1 MVKSISSRLVIGTSL
16 VLAVF
21 VVLVALSVSW
31 SVHQRAQTARFDR
44 LQGLIYGILG
54 ATDISEDSRLRVNSQ
69 ALPDPR
75 LNQPTSGLY
84 AELVDHDGQRL
95 WQSASSASWLPESL
109 PRPIGDWL
117 FDTLEH
123 PEKSTLHRL
132 QLSTAWEF
140 DDGRELPFTVQ
151 VVDDADSLDSQLKRF
166 DQTLWATLLASAV
179 GLLVVQFLVLRQS
192 LKPLHAIGDEVAAIE
207 RGERDSLSEDV
218 PQELGG
224 LTSGLNALLRAE
236 RERHAQYRHLLDDL
250 AHSLKTPLSVLQ
262 NLARPDQPDSR
273 IIREQASLMQSSIE
287 RHVQRA
293 NLRSPRYLA
302 PSINVRPLVE
312 RMAASLGKLHEHREI
327 DFQLSLDADFMVRMD
342 EADLFEILGN
352 VLENACKYGAQQ
364 ITVSDRTGERCLTID
379 DNGPGFPDIRLEQ
392 LLQRG
397 VRADSHTAGSG
408 MGLAAARQLM
418 AAYGGRLEPGHAP
431 GGGARVQLWFP

>member
-1 MVKSISSRLVIGTSL
+1 MKSITSRLVAGTSL

-21 VVLVALSVSW
+21 VVLVAVSVSW

-54 ATDISEDSRLRVNSQ
+54 ATDITDSSLLVVNSQ

-84 AELVDHDGQRL
+84 AELVDNTGQRL

-117 FDTLEH
+117 FDTLQH

-166 DQTLWATLLASAV
+166 DQTLWATLLASAA
-179 GLLVVQFLVLRQS
+179 GLLVLQFLVLRQS
-192 LKPLHAIGDEVAAIE
+192 LKPLHAIGDEVASIE
-207 RGERDSLSEDV
+207 AGSRESLSEDV
-218 PQELGG
+218 PQELES
-224 LTSGLNALLRAE
+224 LTSGLNALLRSE

-250 AHSLKTPLSVLQ
+250 AHSLKTPLSVLR
-262 NLARPDQPDSR
+262 NLAEPDKPDGK
-273 IIREQASLMQSSIE
+273 IILEQASLMQGSIE

-302 PSINVRPLVE
+302 PSINLRPLVE
-312 RMAASLGKLHEHREI
+312 RMAASLGKLYERSDLE
-327 DFQLSLDADFMVRMD
+327 FRLSLDPDFMVRMD
-342 EADLFEILGN
+342 EADLFEVLGN
-352 VLENACKYGAQQ
+352 VLENACKYGARQ
-364 ITVSDRTGERCLTID
+364 ITVSDRADQRCLTID
-379 DNGPGFPDIRLEQ
+379 DDGPGFPDIRLEQ

-397 VRADSHTAGSG
+397 VRADSQTAGSG
-408 MGLAAARQLM
+408 MGLAAAQQLM
-418 AAYGGRLEPGHAP
+418 AAYGGRLEPDHAP
-431 GGGARVQLWFP
+431 GGGASVRLWFP

>member
-1 MVKSISSRLVIGTSL
+1 MKSITSRLVAGTSL

-21 VVLVALSVSW
+21 VVLVAVSVSW

-54 ATDISEDSRLRVNSQ
+54 ATDITDSSLLVVNSQ

-84 AELVDHDGQRL
+84 AELVDNTGQRL

-166 DQTLWATLLASAV
+166 DQTLWATLLASAA
-179 GLLVVQFLVLRQS
+179 GLLVLQFLVLRQS
-192 LKPLHAIGDEVAAIE
+192 LKPLHAIGDEVASIE
-207 RGERDSLSEDV
+207 AGSRDSLSEHV
-218 PQELGG
+218 PQELES
-224 LTSGLNALLRAE
+224 LTSGLNALLRSE

-250 AHSLKTPLSVLQ
+250 AHSLKTPLSVLR
-262 NLARPDQPDSR
+262 NLAEPDKPDGK
-273 IIREQASLMQSSIE
+273 IILEQASLMQGSIE

-302 PSINVRPLVE
+302 PSINLRPLVE
-312 RMAASLGKLHEHREI
+312 RMAASLGKLYERSDLE
-327 DFQLSLDADFMVRMD
+327 FRLSLDPDFMVRMD
-342 EADLFEILGN
+342 EADLFEVLGN
-352 VLENACKYGAQQ
+352 VLENACKYGARQ
-364 ITVSDRTGERCLTID
+364 ITVSDRADQRCLTID
-379 DNGPGFPDIRLEQ
+379 DDGPGFPDIRLEQ

-397 VRADSHTAGSG
+397 VRADSQTAGSG
-408 MGLAAARQLM
+408 MGLAAAQQLM
-418 AAYGGRLEPGHAP
+418 AAYGGRLEPDHAP
-431 GGGARVQLWFP
+431 GGGARVRLWFP

>member
-1 MVKSISSRLVIGTSL
+1 MKSITSRLVAGTSL

-21 VVLVALSVSW
+21 VVLVAVSVSW

-54 ATDISEDSRLRVNSQ
+54 ATDINDSSLLVVNSQ

-84 AELVDHDGQRL
+84 AELVDNAGQRL

-132 QLSTAWEF
+132 QLSTAWAF

-151 VVDDADSLDSQLKRF
+151 VVDDADSLDRQLKRF
-166 DQTLWATLLASAV
+166 DQTLWATLLASAA
-179 GLLVVQFLVLRQS
+179 GLLVLQFLVLRQS
-192 LKPLHAIGDEVAAIE
+192 LKPLHAIGDEVRSIE
-207 RGERDSLSEDV
+207 AGKRDSLSEDV
-218 PQELGG
+218 PQELES
-224 LTSGLNALLRAE
+224 LTSGLNALLRSE

-262 NLARPDQPDSR
+262 NLAEPDKADGR
-273 IIREQASLMQSSIE
+273 IILEQASLMQGSIE

-302 PSINVRPLVE
+302 PSINLRPLVE
-312 RMAASLGKLHEHREI
+312 RMAASLGKLYERSDLE
-327 DFQLSLDADFMVRMD
+327 FRLSLDTDFMVRMD
-342 EADLFEILGN
+342 EADLFEVLGN
-352 VLENACKYGAQQ
+352 VLENACKYGARQ
-364 ITVSDRTGERCLTID
+364 ITVTDQADQRCLTID
-379 DNGPGFPDIRLEQ
+379 DDGPGFPDIRLEQ

-397 VRADSHTAGSG
+397 VRADSQTAGSG
-408 MGLAAARQLM
+408 MGLAAAQQLM
-418 AAYGGRLEPGHAP
+418 AAYGGRLEPDHAP
-431 GGGARVQLWFP
+431 GGGARVRLWFP

>member
-1 MVKSISSRLVIGTSL
+1 VKSITSRLVAGTSL

-54 ATDISEDSRLRVNSQ
+54 ATDINEDSRLSVNSL

-75 LNQPTSGLY
+75 LNQPGSGLY
-84 AELVDHDGQRL
+84 AELIGKDGERL
-95 WQSASSASWLPESL
+95 WQSASTASWLPDSL
-109 PRPIGDWL
+109 SRPIGDWL

-123 PEKSTLHRL
+123 SDKSTLHRL

-140 DDGRELPFTVQ
+140 DNGRELPFTVQ
-151 VVDDADSLDSQLKRF
+151 VVDDADSLDRQLKRF
-166 DQTLWATLLASAV
+166 DQTLWATLLASAI
-179 GLLVVQFLVLRQS
+179 GLLILQFLVLRQS
-192 LKPLHAIGDEVAAIE
+192 LKPLHAIGDEVASIE
-207 RGERDSLSEDV
+207 RGERDSLSEEV
-218 PQELGG
+218 PQELSA

-250 AHSLKTPLSVLQ
+250 AHSLKTPLSVLH
-262 NLARPDQPDSR
+262 NLARPDQADSK
-273 IIREQASLMQSSIE
+273 IIHEQANLMQGSIE

-302 PSINVRPLVE
+302 PAINVRPLAE
-312 RMAASLGKLHEHREI
+312 RMVSSLGKLYERPGI
-327 DFQLSLDADFMVRMD
+327 DFQLTLDPDFMVRMD

-352 VLENACKYGAQQ
+352 VLENACKYGARQ
-364 ITVSDRTGERCLTID
+364 ISISDLDGHRCLTID
-379 DNGPGFPDIRLEQ
+379 DDGPGFPDIKLEQ

-397 VRADSHTAGSG
+397 VRADSQTPGTG
-408 MGLAAARQLM
+408 MGLAAAQQLM
-418 AAYGGRLEPGHAP
+418 AAYGGRLEPGHAAK
-431 GGGARVQLWFP
+431 GGARVRLWFP

>member
-1 MVKSISSRLVIGTSL
+1 MKSISSRLVIGTSL

-54 ATDISEDSRLRVNSQ
+54 ATDIDDNSRLIVNSQ

-84 AELVDHDGQRL
+84 AELTDAAGNRL
-95 WQSASSASWLPESL
+95 WQSASSASWLPDAM

-123 PEKSTLHRL
+123 PQKSTLHRL
-132 QLSTAWEF
+132 QLSTAWAF

-151 VVDDADSLDSQLKRF
+151 VVDDADSLDRQLKRF

-179 GLLVVQFLVLRQS
+179 GLLILQLLVLRQS
-192 LKPLHAIGDEVAAIE
+192 LKPLHAIGNEVASIE
-207 RGERDSLSEDV
+207 RGERDNLSENV
-218 PQELGG
+218 PQELGA
-224 LTSGLNALLRAE
+224 LTSGLNALLRSE

-262 NLARPDQPDSR
+262 NLAKADTADDR
-273 IIREQASLMQSSIE
+273 IILDQTRLMKASIE

-302 PSINVRPLVE
+302 PAINLRPLVE
-312 RMAASLGKLHEHREI
+312 RMTTSLEKLYEHA
-327 DFQLSLDADFMVRMD
+327 DLHFQLSVDADFMVRMD
-342 EADLFEILGN
+342 EADLFEVLGN
-352 VLENACKYGAQQ
+352 VLENACKYGARQV
-364 ITVSDRTGERCLTID
+364 TVSNRSDQRCLVID
-379 DNGPGFPDIRLEQ
+379 DDGPGFPDIRLEQ

-397 VRADSHTAGSG
+397 VRADSQTAGTG
-408 MGLAAARQLM
+408 MGLAAAQQLM
-418 AAYGGRLEPGHAP
+418 AAYGGRLEPDHAP
-431 GGGARVQLWFP
+431 DGGARVRLWFP

>member
-1 MVKSISSRLVIGTSL
+1 MKSITSRLVAGTSL

-21 VVLVALSVSW
+21 VVLVAVSVSW

-54 ATDISEDSRLRVNSQ
+54 ATDITHSSLLVVNSQ

-84 AELVDHDGQRL
+84 AELVDNTGQRL

-166 DQTLWATLLASAV
+166 DQTLWATLLASAA
-179 GLLVVQFLVLRQS
+179 GLLVLQFLVLRQS
-192 LKPLHAIGDEVAAIE
+192 LKPLHAIGDEVASIE
-207 RGERDSLSEDV
+207 AGSRDSLSEDV
-218 PQELGG
+218 PQELES
-224 LTSGLNALLRAE
+224 LTSGLNALLRSE

-250 AHSLKTPLSVLQ
+250 AHSLKTPLSVLR
-262 NLARPDQPDSR
+262 NLAEPDKPDGK
-273 IIREQASLMQSSIE
+273 IILEQASLMQGSIE

-302 PSINVRPLVE
+302 PSINLRPLVE
-312 RMAASLGKLHEHREI
+312 RMAASLGKLYERSDLE
-327 DFQLSLDADFMVRMD
+327 FRLSLDPDFMVRMD
-342 EADLFEILGN
+342 EADLFEVLGN
-352 VLENACKYGAQQ
+352 VLENACKYGARQ
-364 ITVSDRTGERCLTID
+364 ITVSDRADQRCLTID
-379 DNGPGFPDIRLEQ
+379 DDGPGFPDIRLEQ

-397 VRADSHTAGSG
+397 VRADSQTAGSG
-408 MGLAAARQLM
+408 MGLAAAQQLM
-418 AAYGGRLEPGHAP
+418 AAYGGRLEPDHAP
-431 GGGARVQLWFP
+431 GGGARVRLWFP

>member
-1 MVKSISSRLVIGTSL
+1 MKSITSRLVAGTSL

-21 VVLVALSVSW
+21 VVLVAVSVSW

-54 ATDISEDSRLRVNSQ
+54 ATDITDSSLLVVNSQ
-69 ALPDPR
+69 AWPDPR

-84 AELVDHDGQRL
+84 AELVDNTGQRL

-166 DQTLWATLLASAV
+166 DQTLWATLLASAA
-179 GLLVVQFLVLRQS
+179 GLLVLQFLVLRQS
-192 LKPLHAIGDEVAAIE
+192 LKPLHAIGDEVASIE
-207 RGERDSLSEDV
+207 AGSRDSLSEHV
-218 PQELGG
+218 PQELES
-224 LTSGLNALLRAE
+224 LTSGLNALLRSE

-250 AHSLKTPLSVLQ
+250 AHSLKTPLSVLR
-262 NLARPDQPDSR
+262 NLAEPDKPDGK
-273 IIREQASLMQSSIE
+273 IILEQASLMQGSIE

-302 PSINVRPLVE
+302 PSINLRPLVE
-312 RMAASLGKLHEHREI
+312 RMAASLGKLYERSDLE
-327 DFQLSLDADFMVRMD
+327 FRLSLDPDFMVRMD
-342 EADLFEILGN
+342 EADLFEVLGN
-352 VLENACKYGAQQ
+352 VLENACKYGARQ
-364 ITVSDRTGERCLTID
+364 ITVSDRADQRCLTID
-379 DNGPGFPDIRLEQ
+379 DDGPGFPDIRLEQ

-397 VRADSHTAGSG
+397 VRADSQTAGSG
-408 MGLAAARQLM
+408 MGLAAAQQLM
-418 AAYGGRLEPGHAP
+418 AAYGGRLEPDHAP
-431 GGGARVQLWFP
+431 GGGARVRLWFP